1 MESIEMNEIV
11 ATEAMT
17 DLMDETTSSGVN
29 GVKAGVLVG
38 VSMILGA
45 AAYEKV
51 VKPAGRWIGRKITGI
66 VEARKAKKT
75 EAYDLEKIDC
85 DIPDIE

>member
-1 MESIEMNEIV
+1 MKNIEMNEIV
-11 ATEAMT
+11 TTEAMAE
-17 DLMDETTSSGVN
+17 LMDETTSSGVN
-29 GVKAGVLVG
+29 GVKTGVLVG

-45 AAYEKV
+45 AAYEKI
-51 VKPAGRWIGRKITGI
+51 VKPAGRWIGHKITDV
-66 VEARKAKKT
+66 VEARKAKKA